1 MSDFSTHMT
10 KILIKCLI
18 YDHDMNILCRFM
30 TIYSEIHNVLH
41 VLLDFIQ
48 VLYISLQLFVK
59 FENAQQLG
67 HTTVNL
73 KKQ

>member
-1 MSDFSTHMT
+1 
-10 KILIKCLI
+10 
-18 YDHDMNILCRFM
+18 M

>member
-1 MSDFSTHMT
+1 
-10 KILIKCLI
+10 
-18 YDHDMNILCRFM
+18 MNILSLFI
-30 TIYSEIHNVLH
+30 TIYSEIQNVQN
-41 VLLDFIQ
+41 IQ
-48 VLYISLQLFVK
+48 VLYVSLQLFVK

>member
-10 KILIKCLI
+10 KSLIKCLI
-18 YDHDMNILCRFM
+18 YGHDMNILSLFI
-30 TIYSEIHNVLH
+30 TIYSEIQNVQN
-41 VLLDFIQ
+41 IQ
-48 VLYISLQLFVK
+48 VLYVSLQLFVK